1 MARSHYTTLLSAAAA
16 VVSMSA
22 CASSG
27 TASAQDAAPL
37 PAPLPASAPE
47 LRKVSTDAAAMAR
60 ARADSTRLPY
70 TAADIRFM
78 SGMVAHHSQA
88 VAMSRMALATG
99 RGASVP
105 VRRLAERIINAQ
117 IDEIV
122 IMQQWLI
129 DRGQPVPHAAIE
141 PSEAMHAEHSGHMMA
156 GMLTM
161 KQMQELEAARGPQFD
176 RLFLQYMIQHHGGAV
191 AMVKE
196 LFATPGAGQD
206 EIVFRFASDVN
217 VDQTTEI
224 ARMNQML
231 AAMNP

>member
-1 MARSHYTTLLSAAAA
+1 MARSYYTTLLSAAAA

-27 TASAQDAAPL
+27 TASAQL

-47 LRKVSTDAAAMAR
+47 LRKVTTDSAAMAR
-60 ARADSTRLPY
+60 ARADSMRLPY
-70 TAADIRFM
+70 TTADIKFM
-78 SGMVAHHSQA
+78 DGMVGHHSQA
-88 VAMSRMALATG
+88 VAMSRMALAAG
-99 RGASVP
+99 RGTSVP
-105 VRRLAERIINAQ
+105 VQRLAERIINAQ

-122 IMQQWLI
+122 IIQQWLI
-129 DRGQPVPHAAIE
+129 DRRQPVPNAPIDPREATHIE
-141 PSEAMHAEHSGHMMA
+141 HTGHMMP

-161 KQMQELEAARGPQFD
+161 QQMQALEAARGSQFD

-231 AAMNP
+231 ADVKP

>member
-1 MARSHYTTLLSAAAA
+1 MA
-16 VVSMSA
+16 
-22 CASSG
+22 
-27 TASAQDAAPL
+27 
-37 PAPLPASAPE
+37 
-47 LRKVSTDAAAMAR
+47 
-60 ARADSTRLPY
+60 
-70 TAADIRFM
+70 
-78 SGMVAHHSQA
+78 GMVAHHSQA
-88 VAMSRMALATG
+88 VAMSRMALAAG
-99 RGASVP
+99 RGASIP
-105 VRRLAERIINAQ
+105 VQRLAERIINAQ

-129 DRGQPVPHAAIE
+129 DRRQPVPHAAIE

-161 KQMQELEAARGPQFD
+161 KQMQELEAARGTQFD

-231 AAMNP
+231 AEMKP